1 VKDERAGKLREI
13 FEAATEQ
20 DPANRSAFLAEV
32 CGHDSGLR
40 SEVERLLN
48 AHQSPGGW
56 LDMQAPRQPDF
67 LGQQVG
73 PYRLIR
79 QIGSGGMATVYLAE
93 RSIGKAKQ
101 NVALKM
107 IRPTFTGNPDML
119 RRFEHEREVLASLQH
134 PNIARLLDIGATS
147 DGLPYLVMDYV
158 EGERIDAY
166 CDARKLSLVERL
178 MLFCEACAAVEY
190 AHSKGVIHRDI
201 KPSNILVTADG
212 TVKLLDFGIAKVLRD
227 EGQTQTLLT
236 ATSSGL
242 MTLEYASPEQV
253 RGEPVGPQSDVYS
266 LGVLLY
272 ELLTGRRPYRTDSRL
287 MHVFVQAIC
296 EEPPV
301 APSHIV
307 EDSSAES
314 KALIRRLRGDLDS
327 ILLKALRKEPQW
339 RYPSPAAFAADVR
352 RHLQG
357 ERISA
362 RDNTLNYR
370 MERMVRRLL
379 YPSDAV
385 FHAQGMMLLSAGLFV
400 MALLLERQAIL
411 SGHTAAP
418 NKVAGVLGF
427 VALLIWSLWE
437 GRRMIQ
443 AGRFSA
449 LDRQSWLVFTVITSC
464 TGALTVVSQLR
475 STIPVQVIAMFWNTA
490 LGMAMLIVGI
500 QASRWLTAGGVALV
514 GSAVLANFMP
524 RYLYSCLAAGVLLGM
539 VIPGAALAYRGARW
553 LPLPKLRNGPSDRV
567 TE

>member
-1 VKDERAGKLREI
+1 VHAGRLREI

-32 CGHDSGLR
+32 CGTDSGLR
-40 SEVERLLN
+40 SEVERLLS
-48 AHQSPGGW
+48 AHASTGGW
-56 LDMQAPRQPDF
+56 LDMQSPRQPEF

-147 DGLPYLVMDYV
+147 DGLPYLVMDHV

-166 CDARKLSLVERL
+166 CGARKLSVSDRL
-178 MLFCEACAAVEY
+178 TLFSAACTAVDY

-227 EGQTQTLLT
+227 EGQTQTMLT

-253 RGEPVGPQSDVYS
+253 RNGAVGPQSDVYS

-272 ELLTGRRPYRTDSRL
+272 ELLTGHRPYRADSRL
-287 MHVFVQAIC
+287 MHVYVRAIC

-307 EDSSAES
+307 EDVSAES
-314 KALIRRLRGDLDS
+314 KALIRSLRGDLDS

-339 RYPSPAAFAADVR
+339 RYASPAALADDIR
-352 RHLQG
+352 RHLEG

-362 RDNTLNYR
+362 RDNTLHYR
-370 MERMVRRLL
+370 IERIFRRLL
-379 YPSDAV
+379 YPSDVV
-385 FHAQGMMLLSAGLFV
+385 FHTQGMMLLTAGLLAA
-400 MALLLERQAIL
+400 ALLLERQAIL
-411 SGHTAAP
+411 SGAKTSP
-418 NKVAGVLGF
+418 NRVAGSLGF
-427 VALLIWSLWE
+427 VAWLLWSLWE

-449 LDRQSWLVFTVITSC
+449 LDRQSWIVFSVITSC
-464 TGALTVVSQLR
+464 TGVLTVASQLR
-475 STIPVQVIAMFWNTA
+475 STIPVQVMAMIWIVA

-524 RYLYSCLAAGVLLGM
+524 RHMYSCLGAGVLLGM
-539 VIPGAALAYRGARW
+539 VTPGAALAYHGARW
-553 LPLPKLRNGPSDRV
+553 LRLPKVRKVPSDPV

>member
-1 VKDERAGKLREI
+1 VHAGKLREI

-32 CGHDSGLR
+32 CGTDSGLR
-40 SEVERLLN
+40 GEVERLLS
-48 AHQSPGGW
+48 AHEATGGW
-56 LDMQAPRQPDF
+56 LDRQSPEQPDF
-67 LGQQVG
+67 LGQQIG

-166 CDARKLSLVERL
+166 CDARKLSTPDRVT
-178 MLFCEACAAVEY
+178 LFSAACAAVDY

-201 KPSNILVTADG
+201 KPSNILVTSDG

-236 ATSSGL
+236 ATSAGL

-253 RGEPVGPQSDVYS
+253 RGDTVGAQSDVYS

-272 ELLTGRRPYRTDSRL
+272 ELLTSRRPYRTEGRL
-287 MHVFVQAIC
+287 MHVVVRAIC

-307 EDSSAES
+307 EDASAES
-314 KALIRRLRGDLDS
+314 KALIRSLRGDLDS

-339 RYPSPAAFAADVR
+339 RYSSPAALADDLR

-362 RDNTLNYR
+362 RDNTLHYR
-370 MERMVRRLL
+370 MERIFRRLL
-379 YPSDAV
+379 YPSDVV
-385 FHAQGMMLLSAGLFV
+385 FHTQGMMLLTAGLLAA
-400 MALLLERQAIL
+400 ALLIERQAIL
-411 SGHTAAP
+411 SGAKTSP
-418 NKVAGVLGF
+418 NRVAGILGF
-427 VALLIWSLWE
+427 IAWLLWSLWE

-449 LDRQSWLVFTVITSC
+449 LDRQSWIVFSVITSC

-475 STIPVQVIAMFWNTA
+475 STIPVQVMAMFWIVA

-514 GSAVLANFMP
+514 ASAVLANLMP
-524 RYLYSCLAAGVLLGM
+524 RHMYSCLGAGVLLGM
-539 VIPGAALAYRGARW
+539 VTPGAALAYQGARW
-553 LPLPKLRNGPSDRV
+553 RRLPKVHEVPPDPV